1 MNNTGRDDD
10 YEAQIKLR
18 FFIIG
23 FVRLMGALL
32 IAFSLAIIVRGFM
45 DIPRPAGYVFFAFG
59 FFEFAVLP
67 MLLSRRWKSTRDQ

>member
-1 MNNTGRDDD
+1 MNEIPPDPD

-18 FFIIG
+18 FFIIS

-32 IAFSLAIIVRGFM
+32 IAFSLAVIMRGFM
-45 DIPRPAGYVFFAFG
+45 DIPKVAGYVFFVFG

-67 MLLSRRWKSTRDQ
+67 MLLSRRWKSTRNQ